1 MFYAFVSFFLFCIP
15 VLSCAPAAFT
25 FRLDAARTAVR
36 VIDHK
41 CRTREIFLERGQF
54 PHQERD
60 ANPLL
65 DLWNNNYAVEIFYF
79 AASSLDITNV
89 LR

>member
-1 MFYAFVSFFLFCIP
+1 M
-15 VLSCAPAAFT
+15 
-25 FRLDAARTAVR
+25 
-36 VIDHK
+36 
-41 CRTREIFLERGQF
+41 ERGQF
-54 PHQERD
+54 PEPGGG

-79 AASSLDITNV
+79 AASSLDITNA